1 MKLSLI
7 LATYGRA
14 AEIERLFDSLAQQ
27 SCRDRNAGCAAAY
40 DEDLVLVHVMESLSL
55 RRFAWPW
62 PRRRSRRGCR

>member
-27 SCRDRNAGCAAAY
+27 SCRDF
-40 DEDLVLVHVMESLSL
+40 EVLVVDQNQDERLE
-55 RRFAWPW
+55 A
-62 PRRRSRRGCR
+62 